1 MDLRTLLACLAQDG
15 LLQEVEEA
23 LDPRFQIAQA
33 LLERGERPARFL
45 HVAGSPFPV
54 VGGLCAHRETI
65 ARGLGIAPQ
74 DLTLTLARALH
85 EPAPP
90 PRVEEA
96 PCQEVVVEA
105 PDLNALPILTHFPTD
120 PGPYVT
126 AGVVVLR
133 DPVSGVQNLSFH
145 RLLRLDERRFVARLV
160 EGRGAHLAWSRALGD
175 LPVAICLGAPMQVLV
190 AAAMSPPPGV
200 DELTLAQALDET
212 PVVRALRSD
221 LWVPAETE
229 MVLEGRLT
237 HTLVDEGPFVD
248 LTGTLDLVRPQPVV
262 EVDLFTHRRDA
273 FYQALVPGGLEHRLL
288 MGLPREPTIWEE
300 VSKVCNCWAVRI
312 TPGGCSWL
320 HAVVQ
325 IRKRAPED
333 GRRAAEAAF
342 RGHGSLKHVVVV
354 DEDVDP
360 DDPYDVEWAIATRF
374 QAARDLLVW
383 EDEPGSSLDPSARH
397 TPGQKSRTS
406 KMALDATVPWDTP
419 HGPSHPEAF
428 RRVVRARK
436 E

>member
-1 MDLRTLLACLAQDG
+1 MDLRTLLDHLARAG
-15 LLQEVEEA
+15 LLREVEEE
-23 LDPRFQIAQA
+23 LDPRFQVAQA
-33 LLERGERPARFL
+33 LLDAGEHPTRFRR
-45 HVAGSPFPV
+45 VAGSPFPV
-54 VGGLCAHRETI
+54 VGGLCARRETI
-65 ARGLGIAPQ
+65 ALGLGVPPEG
-74 DLTLTLARALH
+74 LTQALARALR

-90 PRVEEA
+90 PRVASA
-96 PCQEVVVEA
+96 PFHEVVVEA
-105 PDLNALPILTHFPTD
+105 PDLTTLPILTHFPSD

-126 AGVVVLR
+126 AGVMVLR
-133 DPVSGVQNLSFH
+133 DPGSGAQNLSFH
-145 RLLRLDERRFVARLV
+145 RLLRLDGRRFAARLV
-160 EGRGAHLAWSRALGD
+160 EGRGAHLAWSRAQGD

-200 DELTLAQALDET
+200 DELTLAQALGET

-221 LWVPAETE
+221 LWVPAEAE

-237 HTLVDEGPFVD
+237 HTLADEGPFVD
-248 LTGTLDLVRPQPVV
+248 LTGTLDLVRKQPVV
-262 EVDLFTHRRDA
+262 EVDLLAHRRDA
-273 FYQALVPGGLEHRLL
+273 FYQALVPGGWEHRLL

-300 VSKVCNCWAVRI
+300 VSRVCECRAVRV

-325 IRKRAPED
+325 IRKRTPED
-333 GRRAAEAAF
+333 GRLAAEAAF

-419 HGPSHPEAF
+419 HGPSHPGAF
-428 RRVVRARK
+428 QRVVRVRK

>member
-1 MDLRTLLACLAQDG
+1 MDLRTLVNRLAQDG
-15 LLQEVEEA
+15 LLREVKEH
-23 LDPRFQIAQA
+23 LDPHFQVAQA
-33 LLERGERPARFL
+33 LLDAGERPTLFRR
-45 HVAGSPFPV
+45 VGESPFPV
-54 VGGLCAHRETI
+54 VGGLCARRETV
-65 ARGLGIAPQ
+65 ALGLGVPPE
-74 DLTLTLARALH
+74 DLTQALARALR
-85 EPAPP
+85 EPASP
-90 PRVEEA
+90 PRVEKA
-96 PCQEVVVEA
+96 PCQDAVMEA
-105 PDLNALPILTHFPTD
+105 PDLSALPILTHFPTD
-120 PGPYVT
+120 PGPYIT
-126 AGVVVLR
+126 AGVVILR
-133 DPVSGVQNLSFH
+133 DPVSGAQNLSFH
-145 RLLRLDERRFVARLV
+145 RLLWLGGRRFAARLV
-160 EGRGAHLAWSRALGD
+160 EGRGAHRAWTHAEGD
-175 LPVAICLGAPMQVLV
+175 LPVAVCLGAPMQVLV

-200 DELTLAQALDET
+200 DELTLAQALGET
-212 PVVRALRSD
+212 PVVRALSSD
-221 LWVPAETE
+221 LWVPAEAE

-237 HTLVDEGPFVD
+237 HTLADEGPFVD

-262 EVDLFTHRRDA
+262 EVDLLTHRRDA

-300 VSKVCNCWAVRI
+300 VSKVCKCRAVRI

-325 IRKRAPED
+325 IHKRAPED

-428 RRVVRARK
+428 RRVVRVRK

>member
-1 MDLRTLLACLAQDG
+1 MNLRTLVNRLAQGG
-15 LLQEVEEA
+15 LLREVEEE
-23 LDPRFQIAQA
+23 LTPRFQAAQA
-33 LLERGERPARFL
+33 LLEGGERPTRF
-45 HVAGSPFPV
+45 HRVAGSPFPV
-54 VGGLCAHRETI
+54 VGGLCAHRETV
-65 ARGLGIAPQ
+65 ALGLGVPPQ
-74 DLTLTLARALH
+74 ALTQALARALR
-85 EPAPP
+85 EATTP
-90 PRVEEA
+90 PRVDGA

-105 PDLNALPILTHFPTD
+105 PDLDALPILTHFPTD
-120 PGPYVT
+120 PGPYIT
-126 AGVVVLR
+126 AGVMFLR
-133 DPVSGVQNLSFH
+133 DPGSEAQNMSFH
-145 RLLRLDERRFVARLV
+145 RLLRLDGRRFAARLV
-160 EGRGAHLAWSRALGD
+160 EGRGAHRAWTHARDD
-175 LPVAICLGAPMQVLV
+175 LPVAICIGAPMQVLV

-212 PVVRALRSD
+212 PVVRTLNSD
-221 LWVPAETE
+221 LWIPAEAE

-237 HTLVDEGPFVD
+237 HTLADEGPFVD
-248 LTGTLDLVRPQPVV
+248 LTGTLDIVRPQPVV
-262 EVDLFTHRRDA
+262 EIDLLTHRRDA

-288 MGLPREPTIWEE
+288 MGLPREPTIFEA
-300 VSKVCNCWAVRI
+300 VAQVCDCRAVRV
-312 TPGGCSWL
+312 TSGGCSWL

-397 TPGQKSRTS
+397 VPGQKSRTS

-428 RRVVRARK
+428 RRVVRVRK